1 MVPIQTKSYD
11 SVRQS
16 SNWNWVWSALLHV
29 GCLYLA
35 TKSIANFVLVVCIWR
50 IDIMRISFYFVHSWN
65 SARRPL
71 MILRGVKKFEVVLLS
86 AYTYIILNSHVL
98 KLAFDCAFC
107 WNSPQ
112 KCVASVG
119 LMLFFLFCSRNL
131 GTLITYRI
139 VYISVT
145 DTILPVSHFN
155 HPLFKFANNIVLC
168 YRSFWSVIFYSVL

>member
-29 GCLYLA
+29 GRLDLA
-35 TKSIANFVLVVCIWR
+35 TKSIANYCFSCVYLANR
-50 IDIMRISFYFVHSWN
+50 HYTNFFYFVHSWN

-86 AYTYIILNSHVL
+86 AYAYIILNSHVL

-119 LMLFFLFCSRNL
+119 LMLFFLFCSWNL
-131 GTLITYRI
+131 GMCFDNLQDSLYFSHRYSSTR
-139 VYISVT
+139 
-145 DTILPVSHFN
+145 LPLQP
-155 HPLFKFANNIVLC
+155 PLVQI
-168 YRSFWSVIFYSVL
+168 R

>member
-1 MVPIQTKSYD
+1 M
-11 SVRQS
+11 
-16 SNWNWVWSALLHV
+16 
-29 GCLYLA
+29 
-35 TKSIANFVLVVCIWR
+35 CIWR
-50 IDIMRISFYFVHSWN
+50 IDIIRISFILYIAETVCVVLWW
-65 SARRPL
+65 L
-71 MILRGVKKFEVVLLS
+71 ILRGVKKFEVVLLS

-168 YRSFWSVIFYSVL
+168 YRSFWSVYFLFSSLTNVLWRIMLQTLIVVWLTCISWLLS